1 MVEVGG
7 EDGVG
12 MELHA
17 AEVDDPEEAGG
28 VVDDDLFGG
37 AAGGEAERDGAEVGW
52 EIGGGALLVEGLG
65 FRAVDEALED
75 DRAVA
80 DALDCA
86 GCDSEKVARDVEL
99 GELDLLGE
107 VEFGGAGDADDL
119 RAIGGVDGEE
129 LGFGGLCHGDRLH
142 RGEEVCDAEP
152 CYDVG
157 RAKRLLIWLEYKC
170 LLTRLESFCC
180 RGQAYDPVAN

>member
-12 MELHA
+12 VELHA

-37 AAGGEAERDGAEVGW
+37 AAGGEAEGDGAEVGR

-75 DRAVA
+75 DRAVL
-80 DALDCA
+80 DALQGSGRYGEEVA
-86 GCDSEKVARDVEL
+86 GDVEL

-107 VEFGGAGDADDL
+107 VELGGAGDADLL
-119 RAIGGVDGEE
+119 RAAGAVDGEQ
-129 LGFGGLCHGDRLH
+129 LGFG
-142 RGEEVCDAEP
+142 
-152 CYDVG
+152 
-157 RAKRLLIWLEYKC
+157 C
-170 LLTRLESFCC
+170 L
-180 RGQAYDPVAN
+180 GHAM